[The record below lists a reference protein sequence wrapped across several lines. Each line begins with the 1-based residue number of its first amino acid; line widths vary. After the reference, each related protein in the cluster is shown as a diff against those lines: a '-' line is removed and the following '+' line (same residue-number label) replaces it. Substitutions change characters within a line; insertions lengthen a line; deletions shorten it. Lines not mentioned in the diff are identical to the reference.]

1 MYKKITLFQKL
12 IVCAWLF
19 GVIALFASFLNS
31 QNVHSRQLSY
41 QAGFVTRQQTEAT
54 TWKSNQ
60 IVNAILSG
68 KPINIQAAGPVIVVG
83 NPAQQIINKILMG
96 VAQAVFKFVLSQLQK
111 IADMIM
117 NFLEGITD
125 MFNKLVGVISGSV
138 VWLQD
143 LMRTNVDL
151 CKNTDQF
158 INKIAGLAGLAY
170 AKSPLEYAFSNSVKE
185 VNQSAT
191 GMLASGVVKN
201 VKYAWNSI
209 ANPNSVTARALGVN
223 DLLNEVGNTLKL
235 GAVEL
240 AGSGLN
246 AAFCSKENKVIHTG
260 ETAVAAAKKEEEFA
274 IASGIELG
282 GQSKIKQMAKA
293 YANTAFP
300 IAGNNAAGFN
310 GSVTQSKSLDAA
322 AAKIGYVVKVSGGA
336 VQKDSEDR
344 LGQLPGIGLFS
355 GSVIQDST
363 ILKEAETK
371 AQVKDITQKIALT
384 AKDAKVGI
392 IDTKLTG
399 NKIAVLSDTK
409 CEDFKSPTLTSG
421 QVPSLS
427 NIAQNKSF
435 LDSIQVNALSPFD
448 SSVLN
453 GTINIGIPSAN
464 SVLTKPVYTCEETRR
479 TKIDD
484 TNLAISKTVTVEPP
498 RPVEQAQPS
507 LQSLFQDF
515 INKVVEIGKK
525 LIDSMMKLWNK
536 IVSTFQELLNIFNNS
551 GNALSSILTGGA
563 SGGQILGT
571 LVGSLD
577 IAKSAIGS
585 RVDSSQ
591 VGITQNGNVPT
602 QYPLGAYRN
611 IRLGETIVFNPL
623 TDGGTGINVGGA
635 KITKIFGQDVTPN
648 TKVNIPFGGSV
659 KPIEVTLLSNSQEMQ
674 FTTPNNDGSADP
686 LPLGPLAYKVTVQS
700 ANNQI
705 SEITIYINVTN
716 NVDDQVPIN

>member
-1 MYKKITLFQKL
+1 M
-12 IVCAWLF
+12 
-19 GVIALFASFLNS
+19 
-31 QNVHSRQLSY
+31 
-41 QAGFVTRQQTEAT
+41 
-54 TWKSNQ
+54 
-60 IVNAILSG
+60 
-68 KPINIQAAGPVIVVG
+68 
-83 NPAQQIINKILMG
+83 
-96 VAQAVFKFVLSQLQK
+96 
-111 IADMIM
+111 
-117 NFLEGITD
+117 
-125 MFNKLVGVISGSV
+125 
-138 VWLQD
+138 
-143 LMRTNVDL
+143 
-151 CKNTDQF
+151 
-158 INKIAGLAGLAY
+158 
-170 AKSPLEYAFSNSVKE
+170 
-185 VNQSAT
+185 
-191 GMLASGVVKN
+191 
-201 VKYAWNSI
+201 
-209 ANPNSVTARALGVN
+209 
-223 DLLNEVGNTLKL
+223 
-235 GAVEL
+235 
-240 AGSGLN
+240 
-246 AAFCSKENKVIHTG
+246 
-260 ETAVAAAKKEEEFA
+260 
-274 IASGIELG
+274 
-282 GQSKIKQMAKA
+282 
-293 YANTAFP
+293 
-300 IAGNNAAGFN
+300 
-310 GSVTQSKSLDAA
+310 
-322 AAKIGYVVKVSGGA
+322 
-336 VQKDSEDR
+336 
-344 LGQLPGIGLFS
+344 
-355 GSVIQDST
+355 
-363 ILKEAETK
+363 
-371 AQVKDITQKIALT
+371 
-384 AKDAKVGI
+384 
-392 IDTKLTG
+392 
-399 NKIAVLSDTK
+399 SDTK